1 MDEGYPNPLCIE
13 DSLSNGIFRDRNF
26 EEIQRIPET
35 KLEVV
40 FDFLHYFRIGLES
53 TASSIVA
60 SIQSFA
66 GSWNDMEES
75 DFKDFLEENDRQRH
89 KALHREP
96 PFL

>member
-1 MDEGYPNPLCIE
+1 MDDGYPNPRCIE
-13 DSLSNGIFRDRNF
+13 DSMSNEIFRDRNF
-26 EEIQRIPET
+26 EEFQRIPET

-53 TASSIVA
+53 TASSLAA

-75 DFKDFLEENDRQRH
+75 YFKDFLEENDRRRH
-89 KALHREP
+89 KTLHREP
-96 PFL
+96 PRL

>member
-1 MDEGYPNPLCIE
+1 MDDGHPNQLCIE
-13 DSLSNGIFRDRNF
+13 DSMSNGFFRDHNF
-26 EEIQRIPET
+26 EEFQRISET

-53 TASSIVA
+53 TASSRAA

-75 DFKDFLEENDRQRH
+75 DFKGFLEENVRRRH
-89 KALHREP
+89 KTLHREP